1 MANKDVER
9 VVDNLRLMDDD
20 LMSKVF
26 DEEDNKCIQLTLSVI
41 LEDKGLKVI
50 DSQTQKERK
59 AISGH
64 SVKFDVHAISSKGE
78 EFDVEI
84 QRSDKGADRKRA
96 RYNSA
101 LLDSG
106 MLPKGDDYSKLNP
119 SYVIFITE
127 NDILKAGK
135 PLYHIDRTIKEL
147 DNVDFND
154 DSHIIYVNGQYEG
167 SDEIGKLMHD
177 FRCKYAADLNFD
189 ILSKRVK
196 HFKEEGG
203 RDSMCK
209 AVEDY
214 GKMVAEKEKENTN
227 KETISALL
235 NKGMTPEWIHDTLE
249 FPMELI
255 IQIQN
260 SLKISK

>member
-1 MANKDVER
+1 
-9 VVDNLRLMDDD
+9 
-20 LMSKVF
+20 
-26 DEEDNKCIQLTLSVI
+26 
-41 LEDKGLKVI
+41 
-50 DSQTQKERK
+50 
-59 AISGH
+59 
-64 SVKFDVHAISSKGE
+64 
-78 EFDVEI
+78 
-84 QRSDKGADRKRA
+84 
-96 RYNSA
+96 
-101 LLDSG
+101 
-106 MLPKGDDYSKLNP
+106 
-119 SYVIFITE
+119 
-127 NDILKAGK
+127 
-135 PLYHIDRTIKEL
+135 
-147 DNVDFND
+147 
-154 DSHIIYVNGQYEG
+154 
-167 SDEIGKLMHD
+167 MHD
-177 FRCKYAADLNFD
+177 FRCKKASDMNFD